1 MSTVGQDTTG
11 LGLSAGPSPTGS
23 DPASRRLYTVGEIAR
38 AAGCSRQTLHAY
50 ALIGLIRETGRTS
63 GGHRRFSGGVVRR
76 LDEIRSLKE
85 GLTLAEIRDRFASR
99 RRGR

>member
-11 LGLSAGPSPTGS
+11 LGLSAGPSPTG
-23 DPASRRLYTVGEIAR
+23 RRLYTAGEIAR

-76 LDEIRSLKE
+76 LDEIRSLKDVF
-85 GLTLAEIRDRFASR
+85 TLAEIRDRLASR